1 MDLLLKTGAV
11 RAIGEK
17 TLAVNNREQRIE
29 EAPLRFAIRLQ
40 VGVAEFQ
47 FFAEGG
53 ALLARGEPFV
63 VFLAEIRITG
73 GTFDATG
80 FFRRVWTRL
89 RIASSIPGFAPRRAD
104 ESGRAAR
111 NHKPFR
117 RRFEGQR
124 GVQAFVAFLPRTAV
138 RVLPVFDGGKI
149 IRKNAKDFVVG
160 SAHGKHIGVCKQ
172 ETELERLSL
181 ERRSGR
187 ESIFRAV
194 PREFAP

>member
-1 MDLLLKTGAV
+1 MNVGNISSALQKIKLGTVSGGSQLGQRPIEIMDLLLKTGAV

-63 VFLAEIRITG
+63 VFLAEIRIAG

-104 ESGRAAR
+104 ESGRA
-111 NHKPFR
+111 
-117 RRFEGQR
+117 
-124 GVQAFVAFLPRTAV
+124 
-138 RVLPVFDGGKI
+138 
-149 IRKNAKDFVVG
+149 
-160 SAHGKHIGVCKQ
+160 
-172 ETELERLSL
+172 
-181 ERRSGR
+181 
-187 ESIFRAV
+187 
-194 PREFAP
+194 